1 MRIIVLTMA
10 LISLILFSC
19 QKQDDINQICGHW
32 IIFEKTVTY
41 LDSTLNVDT
50 TVIEKYP
57 LGDTICKM
65 YVGKNNV
72 VLNQNGVIEE
82 FNADIEWR
90 TINIHYNDSITLYT
104 YYINNGDLIMFYQD
118 TIKRFIWSAK
128 YKRYY
133 TN

>member
-1 MRIIVLTMA
+1 MRTIVLAMT
-10 LISLILFSC
+10 LIFLMLFSC
-19 QKQDDINQICGHW
+19 KKQDDINQIYGHW
-32 IIFEKTVTY
+32 IVFEKTVTY
-41 LDSTLNVDT
+41 LDSTSNVDT
-50 TVIEKYP
+50 IIIEKYS

-65 YVGKNNV
+65 DINENNI
-72 VLNQNGVIEE
+72 VLNQNGIIEK
-82 FNADIEWR
+82 FNVDIEWR
-90 TINIHYNDSITLYT
+90 TINIHYNDSIVLYT

>member
-1 MRIIVLTMA
+1 MRTIVLTIA

-19 QKQDDINQICGHW
+19 QKQDDINQIYGHW
-32 IIFEKTVTY
+32 IIFEKTLVK
-41 LDSTLNVDT
+41 LDSTSKIDIII
-50 TVIEKYP
+50 IEKYS

-65 YVGKNNV
+65 DINENNI
-72 VLNQNGVIEE
+72 VLNQNRIIKK

-90 TINIHYNDSITLYT
+90 TINIYYNDSTILYT
-104 YYINNGDLIMFYQD
+104 YYINNGDLTMFYQD
-118 TIKRFIWSAK
+118 TVKRFIWSAK